1 MSQENVK
8 TVRGVRIALA
18 PEANQHRSL
27 DARILA
33 RFPALVPRV
42 LAAWSRLPH
51 DSRLRR
57 AMLVRLLRHAYAT
70 VNRREFDVTIKGYD
84 PRCYE
89 YYPGQVA
96 LPDSDPVYY
105 GHDGFHKFWRQ
116 LLEAFADVRLD
127 PEEILDLGDRVLVT
141 THMSGHG
148 TGSGVS
154 INQRLFQVMTFR
166 RGVIVRQV
174 DFEDRAQALEAAGMS
189 E

>member
-1 MSQENVK
+1 MSQENGK
-8 TVRGVRIALA
+8 TVRGVRIPLA
-18 PEANQHRSL
+18 PEAKQGRTL

-33 RFPALVPRV
+33 RFPALVPRL
-42 LAAWSRLPH
+42 LAAWSRLPR

-57 AMLVRLLRHAYAT
+57 AILVRLARQGYAAA
-70 VNRREFDVTIKGYD
+70 NRRDFDVTLRSYD
-84 PRCYE
+84 PGCYE

-154 INQRLFQVMTFR
+154 INQQLFQLVTLR
-166 RGVIVRQV
+166 RGLIVRQD
-174 DFEDRAQALEAAGMS
+174 DFPDRAQALESAGMP